1 MQSIKFF
8 PHSFIAVLF
17 LWVLSSPIAAQTY
30 TVDDEASTLTVYG
43 TANIRDWD
51 AKAGTILG
59 EISIRKEEDAAWIDA
74 QPSWFERVNLKIPV
88 EDLDSDSGR
97 MNNNMHKYLKIDDHP
112 EITYR
117 MTEAR
122 ELAVHDNPGIVLTV
136 QGVVTAAGV
145 EHEIT
150 HDVQIRENNS
160 GGLVV
165 SGSHDL
171 NMTDFGID
179 PPTALLGSIR
189 ARDEMTIKFELHLR

>member
-1 MQSIKFF
+1 MHSIKFF
-8 PHSFIAVLF
+8 SISILAILF
-17 LWVLSSPIAAQTY
+17 LWVLASPAAAQTY
-30 TVDDEASTLTVYG
+30 TVDNEASTLTVYG
-43 TANIRDWD
+43 SANVTDWD
-51 AKAGTILG
+51 AQAGTILG
-59 EISIRKEEDAAWIDA
+59 EISIRKEEDVAWTDA

-88 EDLDSDSGR
+88 EDLDSDSRR

-112 EITYR
+112 AITYR

-122 ELAVHDNPGIVLTV
+122 ELAVFENPGIVLTV

-145 EHEIT
+145 EQEIT
-150 HDVQIRENNS
+150 HEVQIRENNS
-160 GGLVV
+160 GGLIV

-189 ARDEMTIKFELHLR
+189 ARDEMTIKFELHLE